1 VRPIVNMS
9 WAKLR
14 KRLRFALAIALTLAA
29 ALPQA
34 HAAATNGSAGI
45 EAARKS
51 VAAAPLNDVQREA
64 ATGQLD
70 AAEADAD
77 AADGF
82 MKQIAA
88 LRSEAAT
95 QPARVTQLRRSM
107 EQDRDQ
113 VLAAWKARLPR
124 NADAET
130 LERLLEQENSII
142 TGLTAQIEGV
152 GKELAL
158 LLSGPAE
165 TATEIATLRQHSEE
179 LSIPLPATEGEPAA
193 LAEARRLRRASELK
207 RTQAELELRLIE
219 QDTATRRQQLY
230 ELTIDELRF
239 RQSLHT
245 ARVEVLQAEIADI
258 GRRQVVAMLARITA
272 RARDLAGSTGVL
284 AQALDHNGMLGR
296 ELVEQNERL
305 VTDRAALATNQE
317 ARDRTGVSLRDS
329 RARLELGSS
338 NDQVGRWL
346 WGERRRLESPDELK
360 QRLDDIRGALADARL
375 RLVGLNEES
384 RALADIPGA
393 ARTLAASATEL
404 VDEGQPADS
413 IDPRALEPV
422 LHDRAEI
429 LELLQPVYQRR
440 TDALEQSEQAVQTQ
454 YDDTQTLRQLLDR
467 HLLWISSH
475 RPVDVSWFGRIP
487 AGVADLVK
495 PARWATTWELVRLE
509 LDANPLPW
517 AAAILLVLAL
527 VELRRRAPER
537 IQAEAPVTRQIRR
550 DNYLATARAL
560 AWTLIGAAPLPVALL
575 FLGLLL
581 EQAGEP
587 GRFSDSMGQSLR
599 AIAAPVYS
607 VQIMLWTVLD
617 RGLGQSHFRWVR
629 ARRDTIRKLL
639 PVTSLIVL
647 PMCFTASLA
656 FNRNLEVS
664 NDVEAR
670 IAIVIAGL
678 VLTWSL
684 WRSLKPGRVWATR
697 GVDVEPSR
705 ARVVARVALAL
716 GSLAIV
722 GLALFGYVYSAGL
735 VLRAVLASFT
745 LTVALSLAFGLLGRW
760 FLLGERRL
768 AWHRQEER
776 RATQAA
782 AAEAGDG
789 ATDTEP
795 ELTLEQINA
804 QTGRLLRALRLT
816 VTATGFVWVWAELL
830 PAFARLDEIALWHF
844 TEAAPDG
851 TEVQLPVTMMALVL
865 GAVTLVLTVVGA
877 RNLPG
882 LIEIGLLSKTHIDAP
897 SRYAITSLLRYA
909 IVIAGT
915 VIGLGLFGLR
925 WSQLQ
930 WMAAALTVGL
940 GFGLQEIFANFVSGI
955 ILLFERPFRVGDTI
969 TITDLSGRV
978 TRIRTRATTI
988 LDFEN
993 KEIVIPNK
1001 SFITGQLINWTLSDT
1016 TTRVTVKFGVDY
1028 GTDPHKVIDLMR
1040 QAARETPVVLE
1051 DPEPQ
1056 VQFIAF
1062 GANSLDFELRVFVA
1076 ALGDRPIAQNAL
1088 NIRITELFAENG
1100 ITMAFPQ
1107 LDVHI
1112 RDLPPGFLPGE
1123 PPAPPKE

>member
-1 VRPIVNMS
+1 VRPIVKKS
-9 WAKLR
+9 RASIRIL
-14 KRLRFALAIALTLAA
+14 LTFTVAIAIGAE
-29 ALPQA
+29 LPHV
-34 HAAATNGSAGI
+34 HAAAANGAAAI
-45 EAARKS
+45 ETARKA
-51 VAAAPLNDVQREA
+51 VAAAPLNDIQRAA
-64 ATGQLD
+64 ATSQLD
-70 AAEADAD
+70 AAAADEE

-82 MKQIAA
+82 LKQIAA

-95 QPARVTQLRRSM
+95 QPTRVAQLRRSM
-107 EQDRDQ
+107 EQDRNQ

-142 TGLTAQIEGV
+142 AGLTAQIEAV

-179 LSIPLPATEGEPAA
+179 LTVPLPAAEGEPAP
-193 LAEARRLRRASELK
+193 LTEARRLRRASELK
-207 RTQAELELRLIE
+207 RTQIELELRLLE

-239 RQSLHT
+239 RQSLHA
-245 ARVEVLQAEIADI
+245 ARVEVLQAEIADL
-258 GRRQVVAMLARITA
+258 GRRQVVAMLARLNK
-272 RARDLAGSTGVL
+272 RAEDLTGATGVL
-284 AQALDHNGMLGR
+284 AQALEHNGLLGR

-305 VTDRAALATNQE
+305 VTDRAALASNQE

-329 RARLELGSS
+329 RARLELGTT

-375 RLVGLNEES
+375 RLVSLNEES
-384 RALADIPGA
+384 RALADVPTA
-393 ARTLAASATEL
+393 ARTLATTAMEL
-404 VDEGQPADS
+404 ADEGQPADA
-413 IDPRALEPV
+413 IDPATLEPV
-422 LHDRAEI
+422 LHDRTDVLA
-429 LELLQPVYQRR
+429 LLQPVYQRR

-454 YDDTQTLRQLLDR
+454 YEDTQTLRQLLDR
-467 HLLWISSH
+467 HLLWIASH
-475 RPVDVSWFGRIP
+475 RPVDASWFTRIP
-487 AGVADLVK
+487 AGFADLLK

-509 LDANPLPW
+509 LDARPLPW

-537 IQAEAPVTRQIRR
+537 IQAEAAVTRQIRR
-550 DNYLATARAL
+550 DNYLATARTL
-560 AWTLIGAAPLPVALL
+560 LWTLLGAAPLPAAVFL
-575 FLGLLL
+575 LGLLL
-581 EQAGEP
+581 EQSGEP
-587 GRFSDSMGQSLR
+587 GRFSDSLGQSLR
-599 AIAAPVYS
+599 AITAPLYA
-607 VQIMLWTVLD
+607 VQILRWTVID
-617 RGLGQSHFRWVR
+617 RGLAQAHFRWVR
-629 ARRDTIRKLL
+629 ARRDTIRKLV
-639 PVTSLIVL
+639 PVTAVIVL
-647 PMCFTASLA
+647 PMCFVASLA
-656 FNRNLEVS
+656 FNRNLELS

-678 VLTWSL
+678 VLAWTL
-684 WRSLKPGRVWATR
+684 WRALKPGRVWAAR

-705 ARVVARVALAL
+705 TRMVARLTLSL
-716 GSLAIV
+716 GSLAIA

-745 LTVALSLAFGLLGRW
+745 LIAGLALAFGLLGRW
-760 FLLGERRL
+760 FLLGERRI

-782 AAEAGDG
+782 AAETGDG
-789 ATDTEP
+789 TPDTEP

-816 VTATGFVWVWAELL
+816 VTATGLVWVWAELL
-830 PAFARLDEIALWHF
+830 PAFARLDEVALWYF
-844 TEAAPDG
+844 TESAPDG
-851 TEVQLPVTMMALVL
+851 TEVQLPVTMMAIVL
-865 GAVTLVLTVVGA
+865 GAVTLALTIVGA

-915 VIGLGLFGLR
+915 VIGLSLFGLR

-993 KEIVIPNK
+993 KEIVVPNK

-1016 TTRVTVKFGVDY
+1016 TTRVTIRFGVDY
-1028 GTDPHKVIDLMR
+1028 GTDPHLVIALMR
-1040 QAARETPVVLE
+1040 QAAQETPVVLQE
-1051 DPEPQ
+1051 PAPQ
-1056 VQFIAF
+1056 VAFTAF

-1076 ALGDRPIAQNAL
+1076 ALGDRPVAQNAL

-1112 RDLPPGFLPGE
+1112 RDLPPGLLRDG
-1123 PPAPPKE
+1123 PPAPEPS

>member
-1 VRPIVNMS
+1 VRPIVKIS
-9 WAKLR
+9 RATFR
-14 KRLRFALAIALTLAA
+14 KIFTFAIASALAVALHV
-29 ALPQA
+29 
-34 HAAATNGSAGI
+34 HAAATNGTAGI
-45 EAARKS
+45 EASRKS
-51 VAAAPLNDVQREA
+51 VAAAPLNDLQREA
-64 ATGQLD
+64 ATGLLD
-70 AAEADAD
+70 AAEADEK
-77 AADGF
+77 AAGEF
-82 MKQIAA
+82 IEQIAA

-95 QPARVTQLRRSM
+95 QPVRVTQLRRAM
-107 EQDRDQ
+107 EQDRNQ
-113 VLAAWKARLPR
+113 VLTAWKARLPR
-124 NADAET
+124 DADAET

-142 TGLTAQIEGV
+142 AGLTAQIDGV
-152 GKELAL
+152 GTELAL

-179 LSIPLPATEGEPAA
+179 LAVPLPKTEGEPAA
-193 LAEARRLRRASELK
+193 LTEARRVRRASELK
-207 RTQAELELRLIE
+207 RTQAELELRLLE

-239 RQSLHT
+239 RQSLHN
-245 ARVEVLQAEIADI
+245 ARVEVLQAEIADL
-258 GRRQVVAMLARITA
+258 GRRQVVAMIARLTK
-272 RARDLAGSTGVL
+272 RAQDLAGSTGL
-284 AQALDHNGMLGR
+284 MAQALEHNGRLGR
-296 ELVEQNERL
+296 ELVLQNERL

-317 ARDRTGVSLRDS
+317 GRDRTGVSLRDS

-346 WGERRRLESPDELK
+346 WGERRRLESTDELR
-360 QRLDDIRGALADARL
+360 QRLDEIRGALADARL
-375 RLVGLNEES
+375 RQVSLDEES
-384 RALADIPGA
+384 RALADVPTA
-393 ARTLAASATEL
+393 ARAITTAAPELA
-404 VDEGQPADS
+404 DEGQPADPT
-413 IDPRALEPV
+413 DPAKLEPV

-454 YDDTQTLRQLLDR
+454 FDDTQTLQQLLDR

-475 RPVDVSWFGRIP
+475 RPVDASWFSRIP
-487 AGVADLVK
+487 AGVADLLK

-509 LDANPLPW
+509 LDTRPLPW
-517 AAAILLVLAL
+517 SAAVLFVLAL
-527 VELRRRAPER
+527 VELRRRAPAR
-537 IQAEAPVTRQIRR
+537 IEAEAPVTRQIRR
-550 DNYLATARAL
+550 DNYLATARTL
-560 AWTLIGAAPLPVALL
+560 AWTLIGAAPLPVALFL
-575 FLGLLL
+575 LGLLL
-581 EQAGEP
+581 EEAGEP
-587 GRFSDSMGQSLR
+587 GRFSDSLGQSLR
-599 AIAAPVYS
+599 AISLPVYA
-607 VQIMLWTVLD
+607 VQVMRWTVID

-629 ARRDTIRKLL
+629 ARRDTIRRFL
-639 PVTSLIVL
+639 PVTALIVL

-670 IAIVIAGL
+670 IAIVIGGL
-678 VLTWSL
+678 VLAWSL
-684 WRSLKPGRVWATR
+684 WRSLEPGRVWATR

-705 ARVVARVALAL
+705 TRIAARLTL
-716 GSLAIV
+716 SLSSLAIV

-745 LTVALSLAFGLLGRW
+745 LTVGLGLVFGLLGRW
-760 FLLGERRL
+760 FLLGERRV
-768 AWHRQEER
+768 AWRRQEER

-782 AAEAGDG
+782 AAETGDG
-789 ATDTEP
+789 TPDTEP

-830 PAFARLDEIALWHF
+830 PAFARLDEIALWYF

-865 GAVTLVLTVVGA
+865 GAVTLALTIVGA

-978 TRIRTRATTI
+978 TKIRTRATTI

-993 KEIVIPNK
+993 KEIVVPNK

-1016 TTRVTVKFGVDY
+1016 TTRVTVRFGVDY
-1028 GTDPHKVIDLMR
+1028 GTDPHKVMELMR
-1040 QAARETPVVLE
+1040 QAARETPVVLAE
-1051 DPEPQ
+1051 PEPQ

-1088 NIRITELFAENG
+1088 NIRITELFSENG

-1112 RDLPPGFLPGE
+1112 RDLPPGFTRND
-1123 PPAPPKE
+1123 PPAPEPS